1 MNITSSSPKKDFIL
15 GLFFFGGIGALLYS
29 TVVLTGFSLDARPV
43 LEVRFADA
51 AGLREGD
58 AVLVSGRHAGSVL
71 AVRWLPDEAPDRRI
85 GVDLE
90 LEGPLILHQDY
101 RIRISEFTLLGGRV
115 VEINPGLPSS
125 PSIPS
130 GTVLSGQMGIST
142 LAALGELVAEN
153 RNAVDEI
160 VENLR
165 LASRGL
171 ARGEGVLGSLLHD
184 PEMLRDLEGILES
197 ARAIG
202 KDIREG
208 KGALGLLASDPKV
221 REQLVSL
228 LSDGAAAMT
237 DLALIAD
244 DLSEGRGALGALLA
258 EPDLREDSLV
268 LIDNFSRASIHLR
281 RLLEDAEAG
290 KGLLG
295 MVAKDENLAADARAF
310 LADLRALTNKV
321 RAGEGSLGRFLNEDA
336 PYEEFL
342 AALNALNRQLEDARE
357 AQPVSSF
364 AAMLFGSQF

>member
-1 MNITSSSPKKDFIL
+1 MNITSPSPKKDFLL
-15 GLFFFGGIGALLYS
+15 GLVFFGGIGALLYS
-29 TVVLTGFSLDARPV
+29 TVVLTGFTLDTRPV

-130 GTVLSGQMGIST
+130 GSVLSGQMGIST

-153 RNAVDEI
+153 RDAVDEI

-171 ARGEGVLGSLLHD
+171 ARGDGILGSLLHD

-197 ARAIG
+197 TRAIG
-202 KDIREG
+202 EDIREG
-208 KGALGLLASDPKV
+208 KGALGLLASDATV

-237 DLALIAD
+237 DLALIAE
-244 DLSEGRGALGALLA
+244 DLSEGRAGQSTREDHPGSARFSESAGLECPFDFSPRRAITDHDQSPVPLA
-258 EPDLREDSLV
+258 EQRDHSGEHTVGLELV
-268 LIDNFSRASIHLR
+268 VGQVEGLETNERGKVGQRDN
-281 RLLEDAEAG
+281 
-290 KGLLG
+290 
-295 MVAKDENLAADARAF
+295 V
-310 LADLRALTNKV
+310 V
-321 RAGEGSLGRFLNEDA
+321 PEG
-336 PYEEFL
+336 
-342 AALNALNRQLEDARE
+342 
-357 AQPVSSF
+357 AQRTQPAVEYD
-364 AAMLFGSQF
+364 GCI